1 MFDFIPAL
9 ILFFITY
16 KDSSSGYWDAFMGD
30 QAQYAEYLFILSAGY
45 STSYTRTGMPG
56 TYNGSAASTSDIYG
70 KKDSLGKTFYWYSNS
85 KSQSYGA
92 ENQLNDSYYRYYY
105 LAL

>member
-1 MFDFIPAL
+1 MFDFPPVI

-16 KDSSSGYWDAFMGD
+16 AKDSNGYWDAFMGN
-30 QAQYAEYLFILSAGY
+30 QSQYSEYLFILTAGY
-45 STSYTRTGMPG
+45 STSYTNIGMPG

-70 KKDSLGKTFYWYSNS
+70 KKDSSGKTFYWYSDSN
-85 KSQSYGA
+85 SQSYGA